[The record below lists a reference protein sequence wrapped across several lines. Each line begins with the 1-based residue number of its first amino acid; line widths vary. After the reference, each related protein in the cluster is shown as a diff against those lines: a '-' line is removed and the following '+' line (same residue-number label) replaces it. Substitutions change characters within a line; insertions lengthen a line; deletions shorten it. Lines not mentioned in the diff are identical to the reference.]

1 MFLFRQIPPAFTL
14 DFVARRPSPSLSGW
28 LLLLAG
34 LLSAAAALFD
44 YDSLAER
51 RDELAAQV
59 ARQQR
64 AADRQTARLPR
75 SNVRNE
81 RGNERNAATE
91 RQAAWRVA
99 GALST
104 PWQSLLPMLE
114 AAGNNDVSLLALDAD
129 NGKTQISIEG
139 DARSLEAV
147 FAYAERLGN
156 QPAFASVQ
164 VQNYQF
170 QKRGAVEVVH
180 FRLTTR
186 WSKGS

>member
-1 MFLFRQIPPAFTL
+1 MSLFRQVPPAFTL
-14 DFVARRPSPSLSGW
+14 DFVPHRPRPSLAGW
-28 LLLLAG
+28 LLLVAG
-34 LLSAAAALFD
+34 LLSAAAALVD
-44 YDSLAER
+44 YDTLVER

-64 AADRQTARLPR
+64 ATDRQVANRPR
-75 SNVRNE
+75 NNVR
-81 RGNERNAATE
+81 GDRNSDRSAVTE

-99 GALST
+99 SALNT

-114 AAGNNDVSLLALDAD
+114 SAGNNDVTLLALDAD
-129 NGKTQISIEG
+129 NSKAQITIEG

-147 FAYAERLGN
+147 FAYAERLGK
-156 QPAFASVQ
+156 QAAFANVQ

-170 QKRGAVEVVH
+170 QKRGPVEVVH
-180 FRLTTR
+180 FRLSTR